1 MRTERATTV
10 VALVLAL
17 ASAVPSQAIDINGGS
32 SWGGWD
38 HRGNSLDVGIWGA
51 GSTTRSYELYTATFA
66 FNNNTF
72 DSSTGGTQVKEGGAP
87 HGFAAGTFS
96 PGAFTNGNTIF
107 GIGLDLNGPAHTN
120 GNAFVSFGLGSDNF
134 RPASALGA
142 GDGRVGFSIWGHEGD
157 FKIWSHN
164 NGSGPSEVKVLT
176 DDGTSQGG
184 TGSRTILPGG
194 IGSGVSYDFAF
205 RTFINGGEGGAIQM
219 FFDLTAMQELYNSG
233 GPYDITSR
241 WTNGPGSIGA
251 IGSRFN
257 ISMYNADAGGLNA
270 NEVTFGNITII
281 PEPSSLALVT
291 MGLLSVVAASRRLGR
306 KDGVLPGY
314 VVALAAIG
322 AAMVGAPPV
331 KADVLFDFQ
340 IDEPADPNRHG
351 HP

>member
-1 MRTERATTV
+1 
-10 VALVLAL
+10 
-17 ASAVPSQAIDINGGS
+17 VPSQAIDINGGS

-107 GIGLDLNGPAHTN
+107 GIGLDLNGPANTN

-257 ISMYNADAGGLNA
+257 ISI
-270 NEVTFGNITII
+270 V

-306 KDGVLPGY
+306 KDGRLPGSA
-314 VVALAAIG
+314 VALAAN
-322 AAMVGAPPV
+322 
-331 KADVLFDFQ
+331 VLFDFQ
-340 IDEPADPNRHG
+340 IEKPADPNRHG
-351 HP
+351 HPRPLPPVGGRSRSRGLARPQMPAQSAGTVRSRESWA